1 MYSIHFTLMS
11 GLVLPPTLGQFPSCS
26 RLTLLCRGTN
36 KVDIAELPYSG
47 KLSREKTFADR
58 WKIRFSRRKLSR
70 IACFCHAKGHH
81 APKFRGENSRIATN
95 RKIRE
100 SFPLY
105 GINVTTACLLYV
117 LLNSTTCC
125 LYSLWSAVWFPQMVP
140 GARDSDHPDWFIIV
154 ALPDDQMHY

>member
-26 RLTLLCRGTN
+26 RLTLLCRGMN
-36 KVDIAELPYSG
+36 KVHIAELPYSG

-81 APKFRGENSRIATN
+81 APKFRGET
-95 RKIRE
+95 RE
-100 SFPLY
+100 SPRTTKFMKVFRYTVLMSPLHVCSMCSWIVPHAAY
-105 GINVTTACLLYV
+105 TASDQLFGFHRWYQEQGIVITPTDLL
-117 LLNSTTCC
+117 
-125 LYSLWSAVWFPQMVP
+125 
-140 GARDSDHPDWFIIV
+140 
-154 ALPDDQMHY
+154 